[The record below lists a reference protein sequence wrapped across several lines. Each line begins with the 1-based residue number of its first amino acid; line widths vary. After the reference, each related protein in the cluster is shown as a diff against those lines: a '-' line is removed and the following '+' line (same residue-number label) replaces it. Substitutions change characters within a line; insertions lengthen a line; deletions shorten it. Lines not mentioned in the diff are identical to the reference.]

1 MSIILGAA
9 LLPPLFLMW
18 KVYQNDTIEK
28 EPTGLLV
35 KIFVFGMISTIP
47 AVILETIG
55 QTVLEGVLGIPQG
68 RVFNLLMFF
77 IVVAGAEEL
86 VKYFAMKLPTWR
98 NENFNYVFDGVVYGV
113 AAALGFAALE
123 NVLYVL
129 DGGLAT
135 AGMRALTS
143 IPIHCI
149 CGVYMGHYYGIAKAA
164 DYHGEKAACGKMK
177 LRAFLIPILIHGAY
191 DFIVSDPEEMLILLF
206 LIYVIIIDVFA
217 IRSLKKYSK
226 FDVRIF

>member
-77 IVVAGAEEL
+77 IVVAGAED
-86 VKYFAMKLPTWR
+86 
-98 NENFNYVFDGVVYGV
+98 ENFNYVFDGVVYGV

>member
-28 EPTGLLV
+28 EPAGLLV

-47 AVILETIG
+47 AMILETVG
-55 QTVLEGVLGIPQG
+55 QAVLDGVLGIPGG
-68 RVFNLLMFF
+68 RFYNLLMYF

-86 VKYFAMKLPTWR
+86 VKYLAMRISTWR

-123 NVLYVL
+123 NLLYVL

-149 CGVYMGHYYGIAKAA
+149 CGVYMGHYYGIAKSA
-164 DYHGEKAACGKMK
+164 DYNGESAVCGKMK
-177 LRAFLIPILIHGAY
+177 RRAFLIPILIHGAY
-191 DFIVSDPEEMLILLF
+191 DFIVSDPEEMFILLF
-206 LIYVIIIDVFA
+206 FIYVIIVDVFA

-226 FDVRIF
+226 NDVRIF

>member
-149 CGVYMGHYYGIAKAA
+149 CGVYMGHYYGMSRFYAVR
-164 DYHGEKAACGKMK
+164 GKEIQSRRNQK
-177 LRAFLIPILIHGAY
+177 LSLWVPVLIHGLY
-191 DFIVSDPEEMLILLF
+191 DFAAVAGSPAMEAGFLAFIVILD
-206 LIYVIIIDVFA
+206 IIAISAVRRFA
-217 IRSLKKYSK
+217 RN
-226 FDVRIF
+226 DQPA

>member
-113 AAALGFAALE
+113 TAALGFAALE

-129 DGGLAT
+129 DTGLST
-135 AGMRALTS
+135 AGIRAWTA
-143 IPIHCI
+143 IPLHCI
-149 CGVYMGHYYGIAKAA
+149 AGIFMGHYYGIAKAA
-164 DYHGEKAACGKMK
+164 ERWGDRKVKNRM
-177 LRAFLIPILIHGAY
+177 LRRSILIPMLIHGAY
-191 DFIVSDPEEMLILLF
+191 DFIASDESPLLVF
-206 LIYVIIIDVFA
+206 VFFAYIIVLDVLA
-217 IRSLKKYSK
+217 YRSLKSYSQH
-226 FDVRIF
+226 DVNLE

>member
-77 IVVAGAEEL
+77 
-86 VKYFAMKLPTWR
+86 
-98 NENFNYVFDGVVYGV
+98 
-113 AAALGFAALE
+113 
-123 NVLYVL
+123 
-129 DGGLAT
+129 
-135 AGMRALTS
+135 
-143 IPIHCI
+143 
-149 CGVYMGHYYGIAKAA
+149 
-164 DYHGEKAACGKMK
+164 
-177 LRAFLIPILIHGAY
+177 
-191 DFIVSDPEEMLILLF
+191 LLF
-206 LIYVIIIDVFA
+206 DMMGINRLDKSHLSY
-217 IRSLKKYSK
+217 
-226 FDVRIF
+226 

>member
-28 EPTGLLV
+28 EPTGLLI
-35 KIFVFGMISTIP
+35 KIVIFGMISTIP
-47 AVILETIG
+47 AMILEMIG
-55 QTVLEGVLGIPQG
+55 QTVMDAALGIPQG
-68 RVFNLLMFF
+68 RLYNLIMYF

-86 VKYFAMKLPTWR
+86 VKYLAMKIPTWK

-113 AAALGFAALE
+113 ASALGFAALE
-123 NVLYVL
+123 NLLYVL

-164 DYHGEKAACGKMK
+164 DYNGEKAICAKMK
-177 LRAFLIPILIHGAY
+177 RRAFLIPILIHGAY
-191 DFIVSDPEEMLILLF
+191 DFIVSDPEEALILLF
-206 LIYVIIIDVFA
+206 LIYVIVIDIFA